1 MSDPLSKI
9 DTQGLSG
16 PSKKKYDPK
25 KDTRVYPP
33 MPVAKRNIITD
44 ELKQEIK
51 DIIIETLDEYN
62 GTKKL
67 FV

>member
-25 KDTRVYPP
+25 KDTRVFSP
-33 MPVAKRNIITD
+33 MPVMKHNIITD

-51 DIIIETLDEYN
+51 NIIIETLDEYN

-67 FV
+67 SV